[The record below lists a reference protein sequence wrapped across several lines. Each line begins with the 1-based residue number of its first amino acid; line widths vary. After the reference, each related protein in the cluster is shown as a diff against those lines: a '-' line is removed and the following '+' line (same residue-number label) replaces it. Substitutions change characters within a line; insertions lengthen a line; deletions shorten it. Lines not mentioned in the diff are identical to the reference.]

1 MNSNRPIMIVTDVVT
16 DAELV
21 RDLLKD
27 EFENLVLSTDSDRIV
42 KDFEKHCPGL
52 IILAFNKLEK
62 AELYYLGLYRLS
74 KKVHKVPHR
83 TLLLCNKSDL
93 KPVYALCK
101 KAYFDDFVLFWPPP
115 NDPYRLPFSV
125 HRTLKAL
132 ERLTNPT
139 VEDFAGPARQLSGLD
154 ALIEK
159 HAAAG
164 TQFMEQSAQSA
175 QQAESAALDKLEQCY
190 SSLTANDS
198 GDASGTRDTAV
209 IQRELDQL
217 KKEGIQKPFQKL
229 DKAMQPM
236 RQWAENMRSD
246 LEPHLEATRTLC
258 KLSAKVSPI
267 VLMVDDD
274 KFQHKLIKQI
284 LINERLKLEFATSGT
299 EALGI
304 LRRSRPDLILMD
316 VNLDNE
322 NGIEVTQ
329 QIKSVEQ
336 FAAIPVVMITGE
348 GAKDIVVDS
357 VKAGAVDFIV
367 KPFNTKTLVKK
378 IFRFINNPTGIP
390 G

>member
-27 EFENLVLSTDSDRIV
+27 EFENLVLSTDSDRTV

-74 KKVHKVPHR
+74 KKVHKTPHR
-83 TLLLCNKSDL
+83 TLLLCDKRDL

-125 HRTLKAL
+125 HRALKAL
-132 ERLTNPT
+132 EHLNSPT

-164 TQFMEQSAQSA
+164 NQFMEQSAQSA
-175 QQAESAALDKLEQCY
+175 QEAESTALDKLEQCY
-190 SSLTANDS
+190 NSLTSNDPGDTS
-198 GDASGTRDTAV
+198 GPRDTSV
-209 IQRELDQL
+209 IQQELDQL
-217 KKEGIQKPFQKL
+217 KKEGIQKPFRRL

-236 RQWAENMRSD
+236 RQWAENMRND
-246 LEPHLEATRTLC
+246 LQPHLEASHTLA

-284 LINERLKLEFATSGT
+284 LINERLKLEFATSGA
-299 EALGI
+299 EALG
-304 LRRSRPDLILMD
+304 LLHRCRPNLILMD
-316 VNLDNE
+316 VNLDKE

-329 QIKSVEQ
+329 RIKSVEQ
-336 FAAIPVVMITGE
+336 FSDIPVIMITGE

-357 VKAGAVDFIV
+357 IKAGAVDFIV

-378 IFRFINNPTGIP
+378 IFRFINNPTGAP